1 MTGDR
6 RRRFAGGAPLLPL
19 VVLAGLQLLD
29 QSVQGA
35 FSVLIPNVRDAFH
48 MSNAGILLVMAIAG
62 GAALVGTIPIAW
74 LADRRSRV
82 AIALVGATLGALFA
96 VGLGL
101 AWTSVAVTVTLAGV
115 SMGQAVIFPTH
126 NSLVTDYYPVRVRP
140 AVFSTLFAGVSV
152 GAMLGVLGGA
162 GLGQAFGWRAPFF
175 VFPVPILVLVLV
187 GLRLREPV
195 RGRHEEEALLLD
207 EAARGGPGGPEEVA
221 ADLAA
226 RELDSAAVPTDDPPT
241 FGEAWRLV
249 WKIGVLRRIFFA
261 LPFLAA
267 SLIGFA
273 SLASLQYQQTF
284 HLDTLARGLIIA
296 PVQLFSLAGLAVGAT
311 VATRLASRERR
322 LVFVMIGGAAF
333 VAAAFAV
340 LFALA
345 PTVGVAFIGNAGIVA
360 ALAVVGPGVLS
371 TLSVAIPARVR
382 SLGFSFGAI
391 FVLPGL
397 LVIPVVGAIGD
408 AVGLRYGLLVLVPVF
423 VVGGLIVASAGR
435 LIDADV
441 HDVWTSMRARSEML
455 EARRRGELPRLS
467 VRELVVGYD
476 GVRVLDGVDFEIGE
490 GEIVAVIG
498 TNGAGKSTLLRAI
511 GGVVEADAGAVV
523 FDGRDI
529 THAPPDEIALHGIA
543 QVPGGEGVFP
553 GLTVEENLRAAAWQR
568 RGSRGAVGRR
578 VAEALEALP
587 PLRHRGGDRAGDL
600 SGGQQQQLALAMA
613 LMAEPALLL
622 IDELSLGLAPLV
634 VEELIE
640 SVRRL
645 RGRGMSVLV
654 VEQSVNIA
662 LALADRVY
670 VMDGGAVRFTG
681 TSEEVRLRP
690 NLLRSVFLADAA
702 AGMGDGAAPPV
713 PAVAGGTVA
722 PPSGVEVGDGARDGA
737 RHGTGPAEA
746 GRPPPALE
754 VEGASVAFGGIVA
767 LDGVDL
773 AVARGGVLGV
783 VGPNGAGKTTLFDAV
798 SGFVRLDR
806 GRVRVDGVE
815 VTGRSAAARARAGLG
830 RTFQDSRL
838 FGDLTVRDTLAVA
851 LERFVDVGDPLNAVL
866 RTPAQQRT
874 EAAVAERVDELIELF
889 GLGRFATSCISE
901 LSTGSRRLVDLAGVV
916 AHRPAVVLLDEP
928 TSGIAQREV
937 EAMGELLHRVR
948 AELDATL
955 VVVEHDI
962 AFVAGLADTLVAMDR
977 GTVLA
982 AGPPS
987 SVLDRDDV
995 VEAFLGTSA
1004 VVRQRSGPATPA
1016 AGVVPR

>member
-1 MTGDR
+1 M
-6 RRRFAGGAPLLPL
+6 
-19 VVLAGLQLLD
+19 
-29 QSVQGA
+29 
-35 FSVLIPNVRDAFH
+35 
-48 MSNAGILLVMAIAG
+48 
-62 GAALVGTIPIAW
+62 
-74 LADRRSRV
+74 
-82 AIALVGATLGALFA
+82 
-96 VGLGL
+96 
-101 AWTSVAVTVTLAGV
+101 
-115 SMGQAVIFPTH
+115 
-126 NSLVTDYYPVRVRP
+126 
-140 AVFSTLFAGVSV
+140 
-152 GAMLGVLGGA
+152 
-162 GLGQAFGWRAPFF
+162 
-175 VFPVPILVLVLV
+175 
-187 GLRLREPV
+187 
-195 RGRHEEEALLLD
+195 
-207 EAARGGPGGPEEVA
+207 
-221 ADLAA
+221 
-226 RELDSAAVPTDDPPT
+226 
-241 FGEAWRLV
+241 
-249 WKIGVLRRIFFA
+249 LRRIFFA

-490 GEIVAVIG
+490 SEIVAVIG

-523 FDGRDI
+523 FEGRDI

-578 VAEALEALP
+578 VAETLEALP

-662 LALADRVY
+662 LSLADRVY

-702 AGMGDGAAPPV
+702 TGMGDGAAAPV
-713 PAVAGGTVA
+713 SAVAGGTV
-722 PPSGVEVGDGARDGA
+722 PPRSAVGVRDGARDGS
-737 RHGTGPAEA
+737 GPSES
-746 GRPPPALE
+746 GHPPPALE

-806 GRVRVDGVE
+806 GRVRVDGVD

-874 EAAVAERVDELIELF
+874 ESAVAERVDELIERF

>member
-1 MTGDR
+1 M
-6 RRRFAGGAPLLPL
+6 
-19 VVLAGLQLLD
+19 
-29 QSVQGA
+29 
-35 FSVLIPNVRDAFH
+35 
-48 MSNAGILLVMAIAG
+48 
-62 GAALVGTIPIAW
+62 
-74 LADRRSRV
+74 

-96 VGLGL
+96 IGLGL
-101 AWTSVAVTVTLAGV
+101 AWTSVVVTVTLAGV

-140 AVFSTLFAGVSV
+140 AVFSTLFAGVAV
-152 GAMLGVLGGA
+152 GSMLGVLGGA
-162 GLGQAFGWRAPFF
+162 GLGQAFGWRAPFL
-175 VFPVPILVLVLV
+175 VLPVPILLLALV

-207 EAARGGPGGPEEVA
+207 EAARGGAAGPEEVA

-226 RELDSAAVPTDDPPT
+226 KELDGSAGPADDPPT

-296 PVQLFSLAGLAVGAT
+296 PVQLFSLAGLAVGAA

-455 EARRRGELPRLS
+455 EARRRGELPLLS

-553 GLTVEENLRAAAWQR
+553 GLTVVENLRAAAWQR

-613 LMAEPALLL
+613 LMAEPTLLL

-662 LALADRVY
+662 LSLADRVY

-681 TSEEVRLRP
+681 TSEEVRRRP

-702 AGMGDGAAPPV
+702 EGMGDGAAPRTPASPV
-713 PAVAGGTVA
+713 VRAGG
-722 PPSGVEVGDGARDGA
+722 PDGG
-737 RHGTGPAEA
+737 GPAGA
-746 GRPPPALE
+746 DRLPPALE
-754 VEGASVAFGGIVA
+754 VQGATVAFGGIVA

-773 AVARGGVLGV
+773 AVARGSVLGV

-806 GRVRVDGVE
+806 GRVRVDGVD
-815 VTGRSAAARARAGLG
+815 VTGRPAAARARAGLG

-838 FGDLTVRDTLAVA
+838 FGDMTVRDTLAVA
-851 LERFVDVGDPLNAVL
+851 LERFVDVADPLNAVL

-874 EAAVAERVDELIELF
+874 EAAVADRVDELVELF

-916 AHRPAVVLLDEP
+916 AHRPTVVLLDEP

-948 AELDATL
+948 TELDATL

-982 AGPPS
+982 AGAPS
-987 SVLDRDDV
+987 AVLDRDDV

-1004 VVRQRSGPATPA
+1004 VVRQRSGPSTPA
-1016 AGVVPR
+1016 PDVVTR